1 MCSIQKGMHT
11 FCNYVEYNCNSEQQC
26 FKVNSK
32 VLDLVTGAFGALEVI
47 NSGSVFEFDGKTMAK
62 IKEVCTQKNITL
74 LYFESQFGYKDRL
87 SEIRDYFDVKI
98 IFKCEIE
105 TFDDYFRNKVLK
117 KGIIFESPAQVAK
130 YFESIC
136 LMVGVQGQM
145 KEMIAKDI
153 EILIK

>member
-1 MCSIQKGMHT
+1 M
-11 FCNYVEYNCNSEQQC
+11 
-26 FKVNSK
+26 
-32 VLDLVTGAFGALEVI
+32 TGEFGALEVI
-47 NSGSVFEFDGKTMAK
+47 NSGSVFELDGKTMAK

-87 SEIRDYFDVKI
+87 SEIRDYFGVKI

-153 EILIK
+153 EILLKYNINYKT